1 MRKGSKYFVFGLIGA
16 SIMTA
21 LPDAKSIKQEAVP
34 NEHFDRAQTLIVNL
48 NRVQGSSGWYLLEG
62 LKCCKTMDHDLL
74 KALRQVQEVDK
85 TFGKL
90 RGRPDSKHLDTTEIK
105 LEKAIQSNQ
114 QLTSDLLDAYD
125 DLKAQIKETLVTDE
139 KLKL

>member
-1 MRKGSKYFVFGLIGA
+1 MQKGFTYIVWGSVGAAVFLIN
-16 SIMTA
+16 
-21 LPDAKSIKQEAVP
+21 PDAKSIKQEAVP
-34 NEHFDRAQTLIVNL
+34 GENFDRAQTLIVNL

-85 TFGKL
+85 TFARL

-125 DLKAQIKETLVTDE
+125 ELKAQIKETLVTDE